1 MGNSRC
7 VEVSGLRGGAIV
19 SVVNGLYGR
28 GGRGDKASSEEC
40 FGVHSDFGLEI
51 VFKSEIF
58 RAFINHLGSICNGR
72 F

>member
-19 SVVNGLYGR
+19 SVVNGLDGR

-40 FGVHSDFGLEI
+40 FGVHSDFGSCTSGGS
-51 VFKSEIF
+51 FG
-58 RAFINHLGSICNGR
+58 LGLLQLV
-72 F
+72 